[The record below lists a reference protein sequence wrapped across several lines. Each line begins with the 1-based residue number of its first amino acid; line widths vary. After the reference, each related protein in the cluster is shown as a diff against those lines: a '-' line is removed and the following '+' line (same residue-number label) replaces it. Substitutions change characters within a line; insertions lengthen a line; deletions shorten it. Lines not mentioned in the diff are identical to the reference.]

1 MAKLAHQQVALC
13 RHRGSW
19 PARSLFAAGF
29 AALLSLVPSAQGAT
43 LSADILWLVDTSG
56 SMYEDNKL
64 PAMRSRINRFND
76 AMVSHGIDA
85 RYGLVTFRG
94 TESLQQD
101 FVDFATFTSPTS
113 PFSLLSH
120 LEGGGAHPELGSD
133 AILLG
138 LNKASFRPDAVIN
151 LILFSDEDDQ
161 SSLEAFLAADRLL
174 SDYSALFN
182 AIVDP
187 SFVHTSTGQGNVLE
201 RYGVLAANHEGALF
215 DLSQFLAP
223 ETADA
228 FFDSFTAA
236 KVREIRSAAS
246 IPEPGGSLLV
256 SFLILLTLV
265 SRECSRAG
273 LAAHGRRPPAP

>member
-1 MAKLAHQQVALC
+1 MY
-13 RHRGSW
+13 
-19 PARSLFAAGF
+19 
-29 AALLSLVPSAQGAT
+29 
-43 LSADILWLVDTSG
+43 ADS
-56 SMYEDNKL
+56 KL
-64 PAMRSRINRFND
+64 PALRSRIDRFD
-76 AMVSHGIDA
+76 EAMLANGIDA

-101 FVDFATFTSPTS
+101 FVDFATFTSSTS

-138 LNKASFRPDAVIN
+138 LNEASFRPDAVIN

-161 SSLEAFLAADRLL
+161 SSFETFLAADRLL
-174 SDYSALFN
+174 SDYNALFN

-187 SFVHTSTGQGNVLE
+187 SFAHTSTGQGNVLE
-201 RYGVLAANHEGALF
+201 RYGVLAANHGGELF
-215 DLSQFLAP
+215 DLAQFLAP
-223 ETADA
+223 ESADA

-236 KVREIRSAAS
+236 KVRELRSAAS

-256 SFLILLTLV
+256 SFLILLTLLG
-265 SRECSRAG
+265 RECPRAS
-273 LAAHGRRPPAP
+273 LAARGRRPPAP